1 MDYFF
6 DLLFNGLL
14 TGVLY
19 SLIALGL
26 VFIYKASAVLNM
38 AVGEMALLAAFV
50 MAMVVYFGIPAW
62 AAMVI
67 TVVVM
72 ILMGVGIERFVMRP
86 LVAQPI
92 LSLILAT
99 LGVAF
104 VLRGIQFVLN
114 TFWPTIY
121 LLEIGLPTGSFRWA
135 GVSVLEVT
143 IVGAAIG
150 LLLFGA
156 AGYFFIGTR
165 MGLAL
170 RAVSDHHTAAL
181 SVGISIR
188 TMWAMVWVIAGLL
201 ALVSGMIWGTRLGVQ
216 YAIPLLAFKA
226 FPVVVLGGMDSMKG
240 AILAGLFIGGAENI
254 VSGYVDPFVGGGTK
268 EIFPY
273 FLMLIVLWV
282 RPYGFFG
289 REIIERV

>member
-1 MDYFF
+1 MTFF
-6 DLLFNGLL
+6 FELFVNGLL

-19 SLIALGL
+19 SLVALGL
-26 VFIYKASAVLNM
+26 VFIYKASGVLNL
-38 AVGEMALLAAFV
+38 AVGEMAFVAAFGV
-50 MAMVVYFGIPAW
+50 GLAIFLGLPAW
-62 AAMVI
+62 AAI
-67 TVVVM
+67 AILVVVV
-72 ILMGVGIERFVMRP
+72 ILMGMGIERFAMRP

-104 VLRGIQFVLN
+104 VLRGIQFVFN
-114 TFWPTIY
+114 TFWPTVY
-121 LLEIGLPTGSFRWA
+121 VLEAGLPTGSFRWA
-135 GVSVLEVT
+135 GISILEIT
-143 IVGAAIG
+143 IVGAGIG
-150 LLLFGA
+150 LLLFA
-156 AGYFFIGTR
+156 LVGYFFIRTR

-170 RAVSDHHTAAL
+170 RAVSDDHTAAL

-201 ALVSGMIWGTRLGVQ
+201 ALVGGMIWGTRLGIQ

-226 FPVVVLGGMDSMKG
+226 FPVVVLGGLDSFKG
-240 AILAGLFIGGAENI
+240 AILAGVFIGAAESI
-254 VSGYVDPFVGGGTK
+254 VSGYVDPLIGGGTK
-268 EIFPY
+268 EFFPY
-273 FLMLIVLWV
+273 FLMLLALWI